1 MPNCGIAAKCA
12 LAVKSNK
19 LRCVIGGWGAAAAA
33 ASPAPMDGELE
44 QPAATSGFWVSGVLF
59 HAHGAVFAE
68 VLSATAAQATQCFH
82 ASAQLLHGEKLWFL
96 SPPAIRPA
104 FDGDVTQMQAPH
116 PFPLPPPLLHVS
128 PFLWITVVCAVAAAV
143 CGTGAAVAQQRAGR
157 GAWLQGH
164 AAAPT
169 LRQQPDSLLSRMLLP
184 GHVLVARH
192 PQRCAL
198 QHLHVLFHSRGEE
211 VAAGCILQRGC
222 CSASCSRMR

>member
-1 MPNCGIAAKCA
+1 MVVGPSALTGCSEVGVKPAEERLVAATGSRRAGALNVGGWGFAAMPNCGIAAKCA

-157 GAWLQGH
+157 GA
-164 AAAPT
+164 AAA
-169 LRQQPDSLLSRMLLP
+169 
-184 GHVLVARH
+184 G
-192 PQRCAL
+192 
-198 QHLHVLFHSRGEE
+198 
-211 VAAGCILQRGC
+211 AGC
-222 CSASCSRMR
+222 SADAAAAA